1 MMSDN
6 HIFYIILA
14 LMLIYLLW
22 MDLALYFKLQ
32 SGYDE
37 FLVVQNYK
45 NLNRTVVETATI
57 VGNK

>member
-1 MMSDN
+1 MSEN

-14 LMLIYLLW
+14 LMMIYLLW

-32 SGYDE
+32 SGYEE

-45 NLNRTVVETATI
+45 NLNHTESASAS
-57 VGNK
+57 GAK

>member
-1 MMSDN
+1 MSEN

-37 FLVVQNYK
+37 FLVVQNYR
-45 NLNRTVVETATI
+45 NLNRTSESLKSS
-57 VGNK
+57 VGAK